1 MNLLTCICVCISIF
15 TWRQNIGMRSNWWE
29 MLFRKSFAMEI
40 VLNRRYLCSMR
51 FGYATQRIHP
61 LLTTGRVWRT
71 NFQRI
76 TGYTCYGK
84 CSRIFFTWIYNGTGQ
99 MFLKQQRK
107 WKNENK
113 NMKSANFT
121 PVFRCCVLQSIID
134 VYAVYDEHILH
145 RWNSFVKYSH
155 WTNELKS
162 FHVAANYRWRW
173 IDFVIHE
180 GVSNGAYSMINKRRL
195 CETHLPP
202 WRTTDVTQWRW
213 TIGSTVNS
221 GCAGSIQ
228 IETPMTTYHA
238 MTIGC
243 NIIGRCGP
251 IVRWQEVAQN
261 ARLSVDCKP
270 SILPTYLTC
279 ENKRK
284 NYQKKCCD

>member
-1 MNLLTCICVCISIF
+1 MEFFREILSLNKWTQKLSCRGKLPLKMNWFRYSRRCVEWCI
-15 TWRQNIGMRSNWWE
+15 
-29 MLFRKSFAMEI
+29 
-40 VLNRRYLCSMR
+40 
-51 FGYATQRIHP
+51 
-61 LLTTGRVWRT
+61 
-71 NFQRI
+71 
-76 TGYTCYGK
+76 
-84 CSRIFFTWIYNGTGQ
+84 
-99 MFLKQQRK
+99 
-107 WKNENK
+107 
-113 NMKSANFT
+113 
-121 PVFRCCVLQSIID
+121 
-134 VYAVYDEHILH
+134 
-145 RWNSFVKYSH
+145 
-155 WTNELKS
+155 
-162 FHVAANYRWRW
+162 
-173 IDFVIHE
+173 
-180 GVSNGAYSMINKRRL
+180 YSMINKRRL

-279 ENKRK
+279 ENIRK